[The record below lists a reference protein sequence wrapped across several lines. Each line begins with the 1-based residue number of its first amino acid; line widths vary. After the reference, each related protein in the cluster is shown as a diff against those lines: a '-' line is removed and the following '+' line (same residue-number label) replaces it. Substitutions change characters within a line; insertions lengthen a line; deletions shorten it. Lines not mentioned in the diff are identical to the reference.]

1 MRDLRGA
8 NAIVTGASKG
18 IGVYIAKTLAGRGV
32 NLALAARSAEKLEET
47 RRACEALGVK
57 AIAIPADVSSLDDLR
72 RLVDTARRELGP
84 IDILVNNA
92 GIELTASLVDQ
103 SFAQVDGIVR
113 TNLSGP
119 IWLTKLVLPEM
130 IERRRGAVVQV
141 SSLAGKSGEP
151 YGAIYSATKAGLIG
165 LTSALNMELDGTG
178 VKCSAVCPGY
188 VGEAGTW
195 VTQGLKAPSMLK
207 EVPAQKVSDAVMKAI
222 GGAPLAYVTSGPIRP
237 LLALGELWPGLNLW
251 ITRRLGVI
259 KMMRAQAER
268 LQAGDDR
275 RSAASVATASGAH
288 RDGGSHDG

>member
-1 MRDLRGA
+1 MKDLRGA

-18 IGVYIAKTLAGRGV
+18 IGVYIAKTLAARGV
-32 NLALAARSAEKLEET
+32 NLALAARSADRLEET
-47 RRACEALGVK
+47 RRACEQLGAR
-57 AIAIPADVSSLDDLR
+57 AIAVPADVSSLDDLR
-72 RLVDTARRELGP
+72 RLVDTTRRELGP
-84 IDILVNNA
+84 VDLLVNNA

-103 SFAQVDGIVR
+103 SFAQVDDIVR

-130 IERRRGAVVQV
+130 VERRRGVVVHV

-151 YGAIYSATKAGLIG
+151 YGAIYSATKGGLIA

-178 VKCSAVCPGY
+178 VRCAAVCPGY
-188 VGEAGTW
+188 VGEAGMW
-195 VTQGLKAPSMLK
+195 VTQGLKAPAMLK
-207 EVPAQKVSDAVMKAI
+207 EVPAQKVADAVMKAI
-222 GGAPLAYVTSGPIRP
+222 DGAPLAYVTSGPIRP

-268 LQAGDDR
+268 LQAGDDGR
-275 RSAASVATASGAH
+275 ARTGAAATVAAQ
-288 RDGGSHDG
+288 RDGGSRDA

>member
-1 MRDLRGA
+1 MKDLRGA
-8 NAIVTGASKG
+8 NAIITGASKG

-32 NLALAARSAEKLEET
+32 NVALAARSAEKLEDT
-47 RRACEALGVK
+47 RRACESLGMK
-57 AIAIPADVSSLDDLR
+57 AVAVPCDVSSLDDLR
-72 RLVDTARRELGP
+72 RLVDIAHRELGS

-92 GIELTASLVDQ
+92 GIELTASVVDQ
-103 SFAQVDGIVR
+103 SIAQIDDIIR
-113 TNLSGP
+113 TNLNGP
-119 IWLTKLVLPEM
+119 IWLTKLLLPEM

-141 SSLAGKSGEP
+141 ASLAGKSGEP

-178 VKCSAVCPGY
+178 VKCGAVCPGY
-188 VGEAGTW
+188 VGEAGMW
-195 VTQGLKAPSMLK
+195 VTQGLKAPAMLK
-207 EVPAQKVSDAVMKAI
+207 EVPAQKVADAVMKAI

-259 KMMRAQAER
+259 KMMRTQAER

-275 RSAASVATASGAH
+275 RASASVATASGAH
-288 RDGGSHDG
+288 VDGASHHG